1 MVGGFLH
8 YLFTWVLVRLKA
20 GVGGVVLI
28 DRCTQTGSIFAML
41 VIYGGIFVS
50 DLLHRHIKEVCA
62 SVSVSEILA
71 FY

>member
-28 DRCTQTGSIFAML
+28 DRFTQIGSIFAML
-41 VIYGGIFVS
+41 VIYGAFLYLTCCTDISKKFV
-50 DLLHRHIKEVCA
+50 LQCQ
-62 SVSVSEILA
+62 
-71 FY
+71 